1 MYELRNKLW
10 SEFCGNKV
18 NSVGDRLKNRHKPVT
33 EVIDRK
39 DGMGGVS
46 QSGRVSIQVGVI
58 GDRL

>member
-1 MYELRNKLW
+1 
-10 SEFCGNKV
+10 V

-46 QSGRVSIQVGVI
+46 QSGRVSTQVGVI